1 MKKKLSGKTETW
13 VYKNVFGVSRK
24 LVVQMLRNAIDTQ
37 IAALKVNI
45 ALWIG
50 GFNFTVFTAV
60 LIQSL

>member
-1 MKKKLSGKTETW
+1 MSGKIETW

-37 IAALKVNI
+37 IAALKFNI